1 MKPDLV
7 LISGVRPGPSLV
19 RIVRSIIMATER
31 IEVTIPQSASIDS
44 HHETIADL
52 VKTQFMSRLWSA
64 DSSLFGE
71 NADLK
76 AVVANR
82 LGWLESPAWL
92 KTRVDE
98 LSEFAMDI
106 QAEGFQH
113 VVLLGMGGSSLCP
126 EVLARVFGLPSYM
139 KSFDIIDT
147 TDPTFIA
154 RIESKIELKRT
165 LFIVASKSGST
176 TETSSL
182 ARYFLDRAANLTDT
196 PGRQFIAITDPDSS
210 LHKWA
215 DKDAFR
221 RTFLNPADIGG
232 RYSALSYFGMVPA
245 SLLQVPLATFAATT
259 MQMAA
264 ELQADDSS
272 NPALRLG
279 VQMACMAKAGR
290 DKLTFLTDKRTAHVI
305 PWIEQLVA
313 ESTGKQQRGII
324 PIENEP
330 EGRSDQYGSDRTYCR
345 MRMGIS
351 ATGESPP
358 GVPADIDIVAPDA
371 NSIGALF
378 LLWEV
383 ATSVAG
389 RVLDINPFD
398 EPNVKESKDNTNRL
412 LDVFQRKGQ
421 FDEVGRKVEGDLCD
435 VWAMGTNGDSLDSL
449 CETFISS
456 MNPGDYCALLYFGD
470 RTEQAEAWLTDLR
483 TTLRDARGVATL
495 RGYGP
500 RYLHSIGQLYKGGT
514 QNGHFIV
521 FTMDGS
527 EERAIPGVDYPF
539 SALLKAQALGD
550 VEALAGRGRPVLH
563 VHLKGNLITSQRA
576 FSGAWKNIQPAS
588 ADRATQKINS

>member
-1 MKPDLV
+1 
-7 LISGVRPGPSLV
+7 
-19 RIVRSIIMATER
+19 MANER
-31 IEVTIPQSASIDS
+31 IEVTTSQTASIDS
-44 HHETIADL
+44 NHKTIADL
-52 VKTQFMSRLWSA
+52 VKNHFISRLWSA

-71 NADLK
+71 DADLK

-82 LGWLESPAWL
+82 MGWLESPAWL
-92 KTRVDE
+92 KTRIDE

-106 QAEGFQH
+106 QADGFQH
-113 VVLLGMGGSSLCP
+113 IVLLGMGGSSLCP
-126 EVLARVFGLPSYM
+126 EVLAKVFGLPAYM

-147 TDPTFIA
+147 TDPTSIA
-154 RIESKIELKRT
+154 RIESKIEILRT

-176 TETSSL
+176 TETKSL
-182 ARYFLDRAANLTDT
+182 AMYFLDRTGTHTDT
-196 PGRQFIAITDPDSS
+196 PGRQFVAITDPDSS
-210 LHKWA
+210 LHEWA

-245 SLLQVPLATFAATT
+245 SLLQVPLAKIAAAAIQT
-259 MQMAA
+259 AA
-264 ELQADDSS
+264 ELHADNSS

-279 VQMACMAKAGR
+279 VQMACMAKSGR
-290 DKLTFLTDKRTAHVI
+290 DKLTFFADRRTAHVI

-324 PIENEP
+324 PIEHEP
-330 EGRSDQYGSDRTYCR
+330 EGRAERYGSDRTYCR

-351 ATGESPP
+351 ASGESPH
-358 GVPADIDIVAPDA
+358 GVRADIDIVVPDA
-371 NSIGALF
+371 NFVGALF

-398 EPNVKESKDNTNRL
+398 EPNVQESKDNTNRL
-412 LDVFQRKGQ
+412 LDVFHRKGQ

-435 VWAMGTNGDSLDSL
+435 VWAMGTMGDSLDSL
-449 CETFISS
+449 CETFISN
-456 MNPGDYCALLYFGD
+456 MNSGDYCAFLYFGD

-483 TTLRDARGVATL
+483 TALRDARGVATL

-521 FTMDGS
+521 MTMDGS

-539 SALLKAQALGD
+539 SALFQAQALGD
-550 VEALAGRGRPVLH
+550 VEALAERGRPLLH
-563 VHLKGNLITSQRA
+563 VHLKGNLITAQRA
-576 FSGAWKNIQPAS
+576 FSNAWKITLPVS
-588 ADRATQKINS
+588 AARTTQKINP